1 MRLFFRTSDGRILVK
16 QVAAMDYICW
26 QDWTLSIGRM
36 SITSNS
42 EYGREQALALLTEW
56 TQSESLRK
64 HALAVET
71 CVLAY
76 GNQEANRLG
85 LSGDDRAAFVALYST
100 TALLHDFDYERHPT
114 AEEHPFVGVR
124 ELERL
129 GWPVKMRTAILGHAQ
144 YSGVP
149 RTSHLAKALFACD
162 ELAGFLTACALVK
175 PSKAIADV
183 ETASVKKKM
192 KDKAFA
198 RGVHREDIVQ
208 GAAELGVDL
217 DAHIGFCIVAM
228 QRRAGEL
235 GL

>member
-1 MRLFFRTSDGRILVK
+1 MANGTPIAPLPDAYTRAR
-16 QVAAMDYICW
+16 AW
-26 QDWTLSIGRM
+26 Q
-36 SITSNS
+36 
-42 EYGREQALALLTEW
+42 LLTEW
-56 TQSESLRK
+56 TQGESLRK
-64 HALAVET
+64 HALAVEA
-71 CVLAY
+71 CVAAC
-76 GNQEANRLG
+76 GEAEADRLG
-85 LSGDDRAAFVALYST
+85 LIGDERAALVNLYAT

-129 GWPVKMRTAILGHAQ
+129 GWAAELRTAILGHAQ

-149 RTSHLAKALFACD
+149 RATHLAKALFACD

-183 ETASVKKKM
+183 EVASVRKKM

-198 RGVHREDIVQ
+198 RGVHRQDVIQ
-208 GAAELGVDL
+208 GAAELGVEL
-217 DAHIGFCIVAM
+217 DAHIAFCIEAM
-228 QRRAGEL
+228 RRRAAAL

>member
-1 MRLFFRTSDGRILVK
+1 MSESI
-16 QVAAMDYICW
+16 AA
-26 QDWTLSIGRM
+26 S
-36 SITSNS
+36 SAPF
-42 EYGREQALALLTEW
+42 GREQAWQLLTEW

-64 HALAVET
+64 HALGVEA
-71 CVLAY
+71 CVVAQ
-76 GNQEANRLG
+76 GRAEADRLG
-85 LSGDDRAAFVALYST
+85 LAGAEREAFLNLYST

-129 GWPVKMRTAILGHAQ
+129 GWPPELRTAILGHAQ

-149 RTSHLAKALFACD
+149 RVTHLDKSLFACD

-175 PSKAIADV
+175 PSKSIAEV
-183 ETASVKKKM
+183 EVKSVRKKM

-198 RGVHREDIVQ
+198 KGVNREDVIQ

-217 DAHIGFCIVAM
+217 DAHIAFCIEAM
-228 QRRAGEL
+228 KLRAAKL

>member
-1 MRLFFRTSDGRILVK
+1 MISSTNNDATKGSTG
-16 QVAAMDYICW
+16 
-26 QDWTLSIGRM
+26 
-36 SITSNS
+36 
-42 EYGREQALALLTEW
+42 YGRVQAWQLLTEW

-64 HALAVET
+64 HALAVEA
-71 CVLAY
+71 CVAAM
-76 GNQEANRLG
+76 GEAEADRLG
-85 LSGDDRAAFVALYST
+85 LTGEERAALIELYST

-129 GWPVKMRTAILGHAQ
+129 GWPVEMRTAILGHAQ

-149 RTSHLAKALFACD
+149 RVTHLAKSLFACD

-175 PSKAIADV
+175 PTKAIADV
-183 ETASVKKKM
+183 EVASVRKKM

-198 RGVHREDIVQ
+198 RGVNREDVIV
-208 GAAELGVDL
+208 GAAELGVEL
-217 DAHIGFCIVAM
+217 DAHIGFCLEAM
-228 QRRAGEL
+228 KRRAGEL